1 MNSPHPQKETSLY
14 DCAFP
19 MFACFLFLT
28 TVSFETIGQI
38 QPYVMERSKPKD
50 TGFQQVSRRQAARE
64 WRDFYLEG
72 MAEVGVQLLLANL

>member
-50 TGFQQVSRRQAARE
+50 TGFQQVS
-64 WRDFYLEG
+64 
-72 MAEVGVQLLLANL
+72 